1 MSMSY
6 PDHSICTLPIGD
18 FLLRD
23 KLPWEKNPDILLVEF
38 RVVGE
43 PGRYKIVSIGRK
55 HTTMVS
61 ILSDAIP
68 GKYVISDDVGG
79 LMGELMDMS
88 ILFSLYKATACQKAF
103 TLEYVVWLKR
113 LEQGQESNLDADM
126 VERFSRKI
134 CEDD

>member
-6 PDHSICTLPIGD
+6 PDHSICTLSIGD

-23 KLPWEKNPDILLVEF
+23 KLPWEKNPSILLVEF

-43 PGRYKIVSIGRK
+43 QGTYKVVSIGRK
-55 HTTMVS
+55 HTTVVS
-61 ILSDAIP
+61 ILSDVIP
-68 GKYVISDDVGG
+68 GKCVISDDVGG

-88 ILFSLYKATACQKAF
+88 ILFSLYKATACQKDF

-113 LEQGQESNLDADM
+113 LEPGQESNIDADM

>member
-6 PDHSICTLPIGD
+6 PDHSIYTLSIGD
-18 FLLRD
+18 FLLRN

-43 PGRYKIVSIGRK
+43 PGTYKIVSIGRK

-68 GKYVISDDVGG
+68 GKYVNSDDVGG

-113 LEQGQESNLDADM
+113 LEPGQESNIDADM

-134 CEDD
+134 CQDD

>member
-1 MSMSY
+1 MNMSY
-6 PDHSICTLPIGD
+6 PDHSICTLTIGD

-23 KLPWEKNPDILLVEF
+23 KLPWEKNPTILLVEF

-43 PGRYKIVSIGRK
+43 QGTYKIVSIGRK

-113 LEQGQESNLDADM
+113 LEPGQESNIDADM

>member
-6 PDHSICTLPIGD
+6 PDHSICTLTIGD

-23 KLPWEKNPDILLVEF
+23 KLPWEKNPTILLVEF

-43 PGRYKIVSIGRK
+43 QGTYKVVSIGRK

-88 ILFSLYKATACQKAF
+88 ILFSLYKATACQKDF

>member
-1 MSMSY
+1 M
-6 PDHSICTLPIGD
+6 PIED

-23 KLPWEKNPDILLVEF
+23 KLPWEKNPVILMVNF

-43 PGRYKIVSIGRK
+43 QGSYKVLSIGRK
-55 HTTMVS
+55 HTS
-61 ILSDAIP
+61 LLSEFHPTNHFIVDGI
-68 GKYVISDDVGG
+68 GG

-88 ILFSLYKATACQKAF
+88 IMFNMHKVGYSKKDFVLDYT
-103 TLEYVVWLKR
+103 VWLKR
-113 LEQGQESNLDADM
+113 LEQGQESNIDADM

>member
-1 MSMSY
+1 MSMRY
-6 PDHSICTLPIGD
+6 PDHSICTLTIGD
-18 FLLRD
+18 FLLRN
-23 KLPWEKNPDILLVEF
+23 KLPWEKNPSILLVEF

-43 PGRYKIVSIGRK
+43 PGTYKVVSIGRK

-61 ILSDAIP
+61 LLSDAIP

-88 ILFSLYKATACQKAF
+88 ILFSLYKATACQGNF